1 MSRRARILVASALS
15 LCLGLLALPGGVA
28 WGQAEAPDPSMPPRP
43 AEAKPAPKA
52 KAAPRAKKAAP
63 KAKAPAARPS
73 EGAPVDLTGAAPADG
88 GAPLDPYAEQP
99 SGDVTQVA
107 VPPRLSINDLAA
119 MQGLLAVQRL
129 DGWLLHDRESNNLV
143 ALRLVAPSVVPRHVW
158 YYLLPVSGEP
168 VLICHQE
175 DVAAFEAL
183 AGKKVSY
190 QSSRELQKALRA
202 ALKGRKNVA
211 MEVIDP
217 YPGVRTKFET
227 DAQGVLRALKITVAS
242 SDHLVQY
249 TRAVWGPAGYRSH
262 HIAAHHLVELR
273 KDALTFIASRLR
285 AGQPVSELE
294 VQERLVRN
302 MAMRRVVGPEPSVAA
317 GIHTADP
324 LYLPTAQKSAAIKE
338 GDLILISLAVQLD
351 EPNSIFAA
359 QTWVAYAGAAVPER
373 VAKIFATV
381 VQAREQVLSLIGDRF
396 AKRRPLRG
404 YEVGQAARAV
414 MTKGGLGRQQFHSA
428 GHSIDMALD
437 GSGADLDDAEAR
449 DMRTLVAG
457 TGVTV
462 GPGAY
467 FTGELGVR
475 SEISVFLSPSGPE
488 VTTPAQTEVEALLAT
503 SAQ

>member
-1 MSRRARILVASALS
+1 MSRRARILVASALFLS
-15 LCLGLLALPGGVA
+15 LGLFALPGGDA
-28 WGQAEAPDPSMPPRP
+28 WGQAEAPDPAMPPRP
-43 AEAKPAPKA
+43 AETTPKAKA
-52 KAAPRAKKAAP
+52 KAAPKAKKAAP
-63 KAKAPAARPS
+63 KAKAPAAP
-73 EGAPVDLTGAAPADG
+73 EEPAPGDLAGSAPADA

-99 SGDVTQVA
+99 SGDVAQVA

-129 DGWLLHDRESNNLV
+129 DGWLLHDRESSNLV

-175 DVAAFEAL
+175 DQAAFEAL
-183 AGKKVSY
+183 AGKKLPY
-190 QSSRELQKALRA
+190 QTSRELQKALRD

-211 MEVIDP
+211 MEVLEP
-217 YPGVRTKFET
+217 SAKLTKFET
-227 DAQGVLRALKITVAS
+227 DAKGVLRALKITVAS

-249 TRAVWGPAGYRSH
+249 TRAVWGQAGYRSH

-285 AGQPVSELE
+285 AGQPVTELE

-324 LYLPTAQKSAAIKE
+324 LYVPTAQKSSAIKE

-373 VAKIFATV
+373 VAKVFSTV
-381 VQAREQVLSLIGDRF
+381 VQARDQVLSLIGDRF

-414 MTKGGLGRQQFHSA
+414 MTKGGLGRQQFHAA
-428 GHSIDMALD
+428 GHSIDTSLD
-437 GSGADLDDAEAR
+437 GSGADLDDAEAK
-449 DMRTLVAG
+449 DLRTLVAG

-475 SEISVFLSPSGPE
+475 SEISVFLSPSGPQ
-488 VTTPAQTEVEALLAT
+488 VTTPAQTEVEALLTAP
-503 SAQ
+503 AQ